1 MMPPGDK
8 YHPVETIYHVKYPVE
23 QVSKRTN
30 SSEGNYAP
38 GSFLS
43 STGAAAY
50 Q

>member
-1 MMPPGDK
+1 MMLPGDK
-8 YHPVETIYHVKYPVE
+8 HRLVETIYHVKYPVE

-30 SSEGNYAP
+30 SPEGNYALE
-38 GSFLS
+38 SFLS